1 MSHRLSTPLLE
12 QQSTSSRGF
21 SIVEFLGEL
30 LLTAGALLLLFAFYE
45 SYWTNIEASRE
56 QDRVASN
63 LEQQWA
69 RAQDDAETP
78 RENPRVRRELPLGE
92 AFARMYVPSFGPDF
106 HFAIV
111 EGTEDADLLAG
122 PGRYTDTQMPGQ
134 PGNFAV
140 AGHRVGKGAPF
151 NDLGNLRTCDSVVV
165 ETRDSWDIY
174 RVLPVDAATGQQRRA
189 EAAECLT
196 PEQVERVAVG
206 DYAGVEGRLITVP
219 GDVSVIDPIPGYP
232 DLVPD
237 PHMEGL
243 MTMTTCH
250 PRFSNAQRMI
260 VHAMLVRTDPKQD
273 DYRPAELEEN

>member
-1 MSHRLSTPLLE
+1 MRHRAPE
-12 QQSTSSRGF
+12 PQQQDGF
-21 SIVEFLGEL
+21 SVIQLFGEL

-45 SYWTNIEASRE
+45 SYWTNLAASRE
-56 QDRVASN
+56 QDRVAAI
-63 LEQQWA
+63 LDQRWA
-69 RAQDDAETP
+69 DAPDDSSDIQ
-78 RENPRVRRELPLGE
+78 RENPRARRDPVLGE
-92 AFARMYVPSFGPDF
+92 AFARMYIPSFGPDF

-111 EGTEDADLLAG
+111 EGTGDADLLAG
-122 PGRYTDTQMPGQ
+122 PGRYPDTQMPGQ

-174 RVLPVDAATGQQRRA
+174 RILPIGVVDAGQRRT

-196 PEQVERVAVG
+196 PGQVERVAVG
-206 DYAGVEGRLITVP
+206 DYAGVDGRLITVP
-219 GDVSVIDPIPGYP
+219 GDVSVIDPIPGQP
-232 DLVPD
+232 ELVAD
-237 PHMEGL
+237 PGMEGL

-260 VHAMLVRTDPKQD
+260 VHAMLVRTDLKQD
-273 DYRPAELEEN
+273 GYRPVELKES

>member
-1 MSHRLSTPLLE
+1 MSPP
-12 QQSTSSRGF
+12 QPPSRRF
-21 SIVEFLGEL
+21 SIVEFIGEL

-56 QDRVASN
+56 QERVASN
-63 LEQQWA
+63 LEQRWA
-69 RAQDDAETP
+69 GPQEDAGEGQ
-78 RENPRVRRELPLGE
+78 RENPRVRRELALGE
-92 AFARMYVPSFGPDF
+92 AFARMYIPSFGPDF

-151 NDLGNLRTCDSVVV
+151 NDLGNLRTCDPVVV

-174 RVLPVDAATGQQRRA
+174 RVLPVDATTGEQRRA
-189 EAAECLT
+189 AAAECLT

-206 DYAGVEGRLITVP
+206 DYAGVDGRLITVP
-219 GDVSVIDPIPGYP
+219 GDVSVIDPVPGLP
-232 DLVPD
+232 GVVAD
-237 PHMEGL
+237 PHLEGL

-260 VHAMLVRTDPKQD
+260 VHAMLVRTDTKRD
-273 DYRPAELEEN
+273 GFRPAELEEN